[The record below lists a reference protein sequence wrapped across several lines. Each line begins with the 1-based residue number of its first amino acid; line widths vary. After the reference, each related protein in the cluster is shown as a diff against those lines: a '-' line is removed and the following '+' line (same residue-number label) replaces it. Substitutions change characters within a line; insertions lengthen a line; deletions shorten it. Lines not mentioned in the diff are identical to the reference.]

1 MHVNFKAFKKMKRLR
16 LLMINSNVRF
26 SGRPNFLPNELRLLS
41 WRECPSE
48 SLSSI
53 SHLENLAALEMPVSQ
68 LKRLEGIEVQ
78 LLFLEKLFHG
88 L

>member
-1 MHVNFKAFKKMKRLR
+1 MHVNFKVFKKMKRLR
-16 LLMINSNVRF
+16 LLKVNPNVRF
-26 SGRPNFLPNELRLLS
+26 SGRLNFLPNELRLLA
-41 WRECPSE
+41 WRECPLQ

-53 SHLENLAALEMPVSQ
+53 SHLENLAALEMPMSQ

-78 LLFLEKLFHG
+78 LLFLEKLFHD